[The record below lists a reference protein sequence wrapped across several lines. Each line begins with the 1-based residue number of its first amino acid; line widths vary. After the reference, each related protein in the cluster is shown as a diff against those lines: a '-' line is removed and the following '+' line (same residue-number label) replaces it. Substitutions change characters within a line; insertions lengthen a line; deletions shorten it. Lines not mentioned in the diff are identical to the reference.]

1 MNSTNLKLITILSM
15 LSFNSSL
22 YSIDIN
28 SIDKSKEIWT
38 DHTAQLYHDFY
49 LMEAFRPINQ
59 ALCLANNSDYE
70 NWINLNTL
78 ADPITKE
85 MPTNYDPDDST
96 EDIFNLGYKANIN
109 DKNCGIFEDNFY
121 HVMKASQLNDDSSLK
136 IDSYK
141 VRKPISDRRWS

>member
-1 MNSTNLKLITILSM
+1 MYSTNLKLITILSM

-59 ALCLANNSDYE
+59 ALCLTNNSDYE
-70 NWINLNTL
+70 NWITFVQSVCY
-78 ADPITKE
+78 E
-85 MPTNYDPDDST
+85 
-96 EDIFNLGYKANIN
+96 
-109 DKNCGIFEDNFY
+109 
-121 HVMKASQLNDDSSLK
+121 
-136 IDSYK
+136 
-141 VRKPISDRRWS
+141 